1 MHAKRRSR
9 WQSTFLSVTS
19 RLVNFDRFSMLLK
32 YLFPSIYCL
41 VILRRRFKKQASSY
55 GDAWPRDDLRGW
67 KKPPCRHR
75 SGVLLAGRRG
85 SQSPQPRAL
94 GESRTECC
102 GDATLLNATLL
113 TRYLSPLQSIIRTI
127 VAWRPRALLPT
138 PDSRPG
144 KLHDSTKCR
153 SRKQERYCDRSCPSV
168 HFSPPALRVAQAR
181 RAYVLLMFFFH
192 FLWFLSAQLSEHLL
206 DRSSPN
212 LQGWQNSGCGWTSWS
227 SLFDSSRDFAAAT
240 NFVPLVWIVHMKL
253 AKAAAPAYDQGA

>member
-1 MHAKRRSR
+1 M
-9 WQSTFLSVTS
+9 
-19 RLVNFDRFSMLLK
+19 
-32 YLFPSIYCL
+32 
-41 VILRRRFKKQASSY
+41 
-55 GDAWPRDDLRGW
+55 
-67 KKPPCRHR
+67 
-75 SGVLLAGRRG
+75 LLAGRRG

-168 HFSPPALRVAQAR
+168 HFSPTRSAR
-181 RAYVLLMFFFH
+181 SAGEEGLCFAYVFFPFFYDFCQPSYLNIYRTDLH
-192 FLWFLSAQLSEHLL
+192 RICRDGRTLAVDERVEVPFSILRGTLPRQPILCHL
-206 DRSSPN
+206 
-212 LQGWQNSGCGWTSWS
+212 CG
-227 SLFDSSRDFAAAT
+227 
-240 NFVPLVWIVHMKL
+240 
-253 AKAAAPAYDQGA
+253 

>member
-19 RLVNFDRFSMLLK
+19 RLVNFDQFSMLLK

-55 GDAWPRDDLRGW
+55 GDAWPRDNLRGW
-67 KKPPCRHR
+67 QKPPCRHR

-94 GESRTECC
+94 GESRTECR
-102 GDATLLNATLL
+102 GDATLL

-153 SRKQERYCDRSCPSV
+153 SKISV
-168 HFSPPALRVAQAR
+168 KIGPVDVQITGLTEIIKNGKKNISK
-181 RAYVLLMFFFH
+181 
-192 FLWFLSAQLSEHLL
+192 
-206 DRSSPN
+206 
-212 LQGWQNSGCGWTSWS
+212 T
-227 SLFDSSRDFAAAT
+227 
-240 NFVPLVWIVHMKL
+240 
-253 AKAAAPAYDQGA
+253 